1 MNIAVLKES
10 CPGETRVA
18 MVPILVPALIKAGH
32 QVNIESDAGAGA
44 GYPDGQY
51 QDRGATIVIDRS
63 SLIRGADALFMV
75 RGPGCAGS
83 TFCDRLDIFPKGQLL
98 IGFLNP
104 LMSLDVI
111 RQLAENELVVFAMEL
126 IPRISRAQSMDALS
140 SMTSLAGY
148 KAVLLA
154 ANALP
159 KMFPLMMTAAGS
171 LAPARVFVLGAG
183 VTGLQACATAK
194 RLGALVS
201 AYDVRSVVREQVESV
216 GAQFVSMALPNQ
228 EAEDD
233 RGYATAPNEHFI
245 QRQQEAMAKVI
256 AANDVVITTAG
267 VPGKRA
273 PILITAE
280 MVKAMAPNSVIVDTV
295 AELGGNCELT
305 EPGKVVVRSGVT
317 IIGLENL
324 AGTLAHHASQL
335 LAKNIVTL
343 FDHLTNVD
351 GQLMLNL
358 KEQITAETLVCCNGK
373 ITNTRVREAAG
384 LAPLTEMEISS
395 YYGS

>member
-1 MNIAVLKES
+1 MNIAVLKET
-10 CPGETRVA
+10 CLGETRVA
-18 MVPILVPALIKAGH
+18 LVPSLIPVLIKAGH
-32 QVNIESDAGAGA
+32 HISIESRAGEAA
-44 GYPDGQY
+44 GYPDIQY
-51 QDRGATIVIDRS
+51 REQCATIVEDRS
-63 SLIRGADALFMV
+63 SLIQGADALFMV
-75 RGPGCAGS
+75 RGPGSSGS
-83 TFCDRLDIFPKGQLL
+83 TFCEPLDIFPSGQIL
-98 IGFLNP
+98 IGFFNP
-104 LMSLDVI
+104 LMSVEVMAK
-111 RQLAENELVVFAMEL
+111 LAERELVVFALEL

-140 SMTSLAGY
+140 SMTSLSGY

-154 ANALP
+154 ANSLP

-216 GAQFVSMALPNQ
+216 GAQFVTLDLPAQ
-228 EAEDD
+228 GAEDD
-233 RGYATAPNEHFI
+233 RGYAAAQNDAFI
-245 QRQQEAMAKVI
+245 QRQQEAMTNVI

-273 PILITAE
+273 PILVTEE
-280 MVKAMAPNSVIVDTV
+280 MVKAMAPNSVIVDAV
-295 AELGGNCELT
+295 ADLGGNCELT
-305 EPGKVVVRSGVT
+305 EPGKVVIVHGVT

-324 AGTLAHHASQL
+324 PGTLAHHASQL

-343 FDHLTNVD
+343 FDHLTDVD

-358 KEQITAETLVCCNGK
+358 KEQITAETLVCCNGS
-373 ITNTRVREAAG
+373 ITNARVRDAAK
-384 LAPLTEMEISS
+384 LPPLETSETIS
-395 YYGS
+395 